1 MFGAGLL
8 STSHRSISLHHVT
21 LEKQGNSCAIVV
33 GQHPT
38 PRHGP
43 GPKEHSS
50 SLLSYALHA
59 TYPFQ
64 PTHLVSPILVSTA
77 NPTESPRTSSTSRRP
92 SQPFQ
97 PNDRTGIDIKAV
109 LTTMQRT
116 RNPTDCGRRPTSLV
130 RAGTRAG
137 GDAVG
142 MEGREK
148 VARTCEAV
156 VCVFLSGRRHWAGF
170 QGLTTDSKELLGQ
183 SRREQI
189 LFRLI
194 GRGVGEKL
202 AKCRCSFV
210 QSDWDWWSIPK

>member
-1 MFGAGLL
+1 MVLDLRNTHLL
-8 STSHRSISLHHVT
+8 FFPTRYTPPTLSNHHISFL
-21 LEKQGNSCAIVV
+21 L
-33 GQHPT
+33 
-38 PRHGP
+38 
-43 GPKEHSS
+43 SS
-50 SLLSYALHA
+50 SL
-59 TYPFQ
+59 P
-64 PTHLVSPILVSTA
+64 PIRPNRLERL
-77 NPTESPRTSSTSRRP
+77 PPHRRP
-92 SQPFQ
+92 SQPFP
-97 PNDRTGIDIKAV
+97 PNDRAEIDIKAV
-109 LTTMQRT
+109 VTTMQRT

-156 VCVFLSGRRHWAGF
+156 VYVFLSGRRHWAGL
-170 QGLTTDSKELLGQ
+170 QGLTTDSKELLGR

-194 GRGVGEKL
+194 GRDVGGKL

>member
-142 MEGREK
+142 MEGRGRSRGL
-148 VARTCEAV
+148 VRRWCVYFLADADIGQDFRVSQQTARSY
-156 VCVFLSGRRHWAGF
+156 CVSLGGNRFFSG
-170 QGLTTDSKELLGQ
+170 
-183 SRREQI
+183 
-189 LFRLI
+189 
-194 GRGVGEKL
+194 
-202 AKCRCSFV
+202 
-210 QSDWDWWSIPK
+210 